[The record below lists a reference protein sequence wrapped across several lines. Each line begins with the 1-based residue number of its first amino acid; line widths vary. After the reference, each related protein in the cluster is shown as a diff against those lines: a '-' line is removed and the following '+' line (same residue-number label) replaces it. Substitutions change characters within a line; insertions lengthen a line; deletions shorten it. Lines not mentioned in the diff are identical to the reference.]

1 MTSELSRRGLLAGI
15 VVLAL
20 SAGRAG
26 ALTTGEAEALV
37 DQVVAEINAVIGSG
51 RSEAAMLAD
60 FEGIFAR
67 WADVPTI
74 ARSVLGPEARS
85 ASPGQFDAF
94 AEAFR
99 GYIARKYGRRFREL
113 VGGQVV
119 VQDARPVQSF
129 VEVRSVAELRG
140 QAPFAVSFL
149 VSDRSGR
156 PRFFDM
162 LIEGISLLRT
172 EQVEIG
178 ALLDRRRGDLGAL
191 TEDLRR
197 AG

>member
-1 MTSELSRRGLLAGI
+1 MGELPRRAVILGA
-15 VVLAL
+15 LAL
-20 SAGRAG
+20 PLLPRGAF
-26 ALTTGEAEALV
+26 ALTPGGAEALV
-37 DQVVAEINAVIGSG
+37 GQVVGEINAVINSG
-51 RSEAAMLAD
+51 RPEAAMLRE

-74 ARSVLGPEARS
+74 ARSVLGPVARS
-85 ASPGQFDAF
+85 ASQAQMNAF

-99 GYIARKYGRRFREL
+99 GYIARKYGRRFREFA
-113 VGGQVV
+113 GGRVV

-129 VEVRSVAELRG
+129 VEVRSVADLPG
-140 QAPFAVSFL
+140 QASFAVSFL
-149 VSDRSGR
+149 VSDRSGQ

-172 EQVEIG
+172 EQSEIG
-178 ALLDRRRGDLGAL
+178 AMLDRRRGNIDAL
-191 TEDLRR
+191 IQDLRT